1 MKYIILLVIGCSEP
15 KPDTSFK
22 DDINNSILSE
32 NLVKNKLYDFIYFTE
47 VMDEEHSTLFSDNNL
62 EILTLAEKYKNE

>member
-22 DDINNSILSE
+22 DDINNSIIDGFYNNDTIGKSHL
-32 NLVKNKLYDFIYFTE
+32 IY
-47 VMDEEHSTLFSDNNL
+47 L
-62 EILTLAEKYKNE
+62 IK